1 MFALV
6 FPGQGSQFI
15 GMGKDLN
22 DAFPIAKEVFQ
33 EVDETLNQK
42 LSEIMFSGE
51 VNDLNLTE
59 NTQPALMAVSVA
71 VARIVKEAKPELFT
85 TEKTKFIAGHS
96 LGEYSALT
104 VGDAFTLSDCAKLLK
119 TRGTAMQKAV
129 PVGVGSMAA
138 ILGLTEEI
146 LIDIVNEAGTEEYKV
161 SIANDNAD
169 GQIVISGHK
178 QAVEKAIELAKEKG
192 AKRAI
197 ILPVSAPFHCS
208 LMQPAANT
216 MREALANT
224 DIKNP
229 SIPLVANI
237 SASEVTDHKKI
248 RELLVEQVTGQ
259 VKWRESIKHMHTEGV
274 TNLVELGAG
283 KVLSGLTR
291 RIEKEL
297 TSVSVGTQETI
308 EEFLNTL

>member
-1 MFALV
+1 MFALI

-15 GMGKDLN
+15 GMGKALN
-22 DAFPIAKEVFQ
+22 DAFPIAKEAFQ
-33 EVDETLNQK
+33 EVDNTLDQK
-42 LSEIMFSGE
+42 LSEIMFSGDE
-51 VNDLNLTE
+51 AELNLTE

-71 VARIVKEAKPELFT
+71 TARIIKKAKPELFT
-85 TEKTKFIAGHS
+85 PEKTKFIAGHS

-104 VGDAFTLSDCAKLLK
+104 VGEAFTLSDCAKLLK

-129 PVGVGSMAA
+129 PVGIGAMAA
-138 ILGLTEEI
+138 VLGLTEEV
-146 LIDIVNEAGTEEYKV
+146 LLEVVKEASTEEHKV
-161 SIANDNAD
+161 SIANDNAV

-178 QAVEKAIELAKEKG
+178 QAVEKAMEIAKEKG

-208 LMQPAANT
+208 LMQPAADT
-216 MREALANT
+216 MRDALAATN
-224 DIKNP
+224 IKKP
-229 SIPLVANI
+229 SIPLVANVI
-237 SASEVTDHKKI
+237 ASEITDPEKI

-259 VKWRESIKHMHTEGV
+259 VKWRESVKYMHSHEV
-274 TNLVELGAG
+274 TKLVEMGAG

-297 TSVSVGTQETI
+297 ASVSIGTPENI

>member
-15 GMGKDLN
+15 GMGKDLSEN
-22 DAFPIAKEVFQ
+22 FPIAKEVFQ
-33 EVDETLNQK
+33 EVDNALDQN

-51 VNDLNLTE
+51 EAELNLTE

-71 VARIVKEAKPELFT
+71 TARIIKDAKPELFT
-85 TEKTKFIAGHS
+85 PEKIKFIAGHS

-104 VGDAFTLSDCAKLLK
+104 VGEALTLSDCAKLLK

-129 PVGVGSMAA
+129 PVGVGAMAA
-138 ILGLTEEI
+138 VLGIAEYALLE
-146 LIDIVNEAGTEEYKV
+146 VVKEASTDEFKV

-178 QAVEKAIELAKEKG
+178 QAIEKAMELAKERG

-208 LMQPAANT
+208 LMQPAADT
-216 MREALANT
+216 MRETLAGT

-229 SIPLVANI
+229 SIPLVANVI
-237 SASEVTDHKKI
+237 ASEVTDPQKI
-248 RELLVEQVTGQ
+248 RDLLVEQVTGQ
-259 VKWRESIKHMHTEGV
+259 VKWRESVKYMHEHGV
-274 TNLVELGAG
+274 TQLVEMGAG

-291 RIEKEL
+291 RIEKSL
-297 TSVSVGTQETI
+297 TSTSVGTPEGI
-308 EEFLNTL
+308 EAFLSSL